1 MYYVYSLYL
10 NRSLQLVQNRSMEQI
25 VPINVAQTVSTLRVI
40 T

>member
-10 NRSLQLVQNRSMEQI
+10 NRFQLVQNRSMEQI